1 MPQPGADRAIRNRR
15 GACYFTPT
23 RYALIG
29 AYFYEYILFKA
40 VCIFTVV
47 GRIEKRPLG
56 FDKLGCN
63 LGIFITATPFEWWQE
78 DL

>member
-1 MPQPGADRAIRNRR
+1 MPQPGADRAIQNRR
-15 GACYFTPT
+15 GACYFAPT

-47 GRIEKRPLG
+47 GRIEKRPLS
-56 FDKLGCN
+56 FDKPRCDLGD
-63 LGIFITATPFEWWQE
+63 FHRSDSF
-78 DL
+78 